1 MNEGSSSSSSLP
13 YEIRTEEE
21 EKNDKKYTV
30 MKRVEAFIA
39 TEKTDKVLSALEA
52 LNLQATFYESK
63 GMGKGEKYR
72 LSYGRGAG
80 TTKMSYSQRNTVVT
94 IVEEDRVGAA
104 VAAIRREAA
113 KTDKTSAGIIVISA
127 IEGILSIWNSLESFL
142 PISEFCLLSGVILLL
157 STTVS

>member
-1 MNEGSSSSSSLP
+1 MNEGSLSSSLP

-127 IEGILSIWNSLESFL
+127 VEGILSI
-142 PISEFCLLSGVILLL
+142 
-157 STTVS
+157 

>member
-1 MNEGSSSSSSLP
+1 MNIFMNEVSSSSSLP
-13 YEIRTEEE
+13 YEITNKKE
-21 EKNDKKYTV
+21 EKTGGKKYTV

-72 LSYGRGAG
+72 LIYRRGAG
-80 TTKMSYSQRNTVVT
+80 TTKMSFPDRIRVVT
-94 IVEEDRVGAA
+94 IVEENRVGSV

-127 IEGILSIWNSLESFL
+127 VEEILTI
-142 PISEFCLLSGVILLL
+142 
-157 STTVS
+157 

>member
-1 MNEGSSSSSSLP
+1 MVMNEGSSSSSSLP
-13 YEIRTEEE
+13 YEIVKKEGEQ
-21 EKNDKKYTV
+21 EKTGGKKYAA

-39 TEKTDKVLSALEA
+39 AEKTDKVVSALEA

-80 TTKMSYSQRNTVVT
+80 TTRMSYSERNTVVT
-94 IVEEDRVGAA
+94 IVEENRVGAV

-127 IEGILSIWNSLESFL
+127 VEDILSI
-142 PISEFCLLSGVILLL
+142 
-157 STTVS
+157 

>member
-1 MNEGSSSSSSLP
+1 MNEVSSSSSLP
-13 YEIRTEEE
+13 YEITNKKE
-21 EKNDKKYTV
+21 EKTGGKKYTL

-80 TTKMSYSQRNTVVT
+80 TTKMSYSERNTVVT
-94 IVEEDRVGAA
+94 IVEENRVGSV

-127 IEGILSIWNSLESFL
+127 VEEILTI
-142 PISEFCLLSGVILLL
+142 
-157 STTVS
+157 

>member
-1 MNEGSSSSSSLP
+1 MDIFMNEGTSSSSLP
-13 YEIRTEEE
+13 YEITNKKEQKTDGE
-21 EKNDKKYTV
+21 KYTV

-39 TEKTDKVLSALEA
+39 TEKTDKVLNALEA

-80 TTKMSYSQRNTVVT
+80 TTKMSYSERNTVVT
-94 IVEEDRVGAA
+94 IVEDNRVGSV
-104 VAAIRREAA
+104 VAAIRREAT

-127 IEGILSIWNSLESFL
+127 VEEILSI
-142 PISEFCLLSGVILLL
+142 
-157 STTVS
+157 

>member
-1 MNEGSSSSSSLP
+1 MNQGSSSSSSSLP
-13 YEIRTEEE
+13 YEIINK
-21 EKNDKKYTV
+21 EKEVKNTADKKYTL

-39 TEKTDKVLSALEA
+39 TEKTDNVLSAIEA

-94 IVEEDRVGAA
+94 IVEENRVAA
-104 VAAIRREAA
+104 VVAAIRREAA
-113 KTDKTSAGIIVISA
+113 KSDKTSGGIIVISSVEEVLT
-127 IEGILSIWNSLESFL
+127 I
-142 PISEFCLLSGVILLL
+142 
-157 STTVS
+157 

>member
-1 MNEGSSSSSSLP
+1 MNEGSPSSSLP
-13 YEIRTEEE
+13 YEVRTEEEE
-21 EKNDKKYTV
+21 EKNDKRYTV

-94 IVEEDRVGAA
+94 IVEANRVGAA

-127 IEGILSIWNSLESFL
+127 VEQILI
-142 PISEFCLLSGVILLL
+142 I
-157 STTVS
+157 

>member
-1 MNEGSSSSSSLP
+1 MTLLLTGLYVLNKKIIKSDHGLSILMNEGSSSSLP
-13 YEIRTEEE
+13 YEVRMEEE
-21 EKNDKKYTV
+21 EKNDKRGTV

-94 IVEEDRVGAA
+94 IVEANRVGAA

-127 IEGILSIWNSLESFL
+127 VEQILSI
-142 PISEFCLLSGVILLL
+142 
-157 STTVS
+157 

>member
-1 MNEGSSSSSSLP
+1 MTLSTGLVVLNKKIINKSYDRILMLMKEGSSSSSLP
-13 YEIRTEEE
+13 YEIVKKEGQEQENTGG
-21 EKNDKKYTV
+21 KKYAA

-39 TEKTDKVLSALEA
+39 AEKTDKVVSALEA

-80 TTKMSYSQRNTVVT
+80 TTKMSYSERHTVVT
-94 IVEEDRVGAA
+94 IVEENRVGAV

-127 IEGILSIWNSLESFL
+127 VEDILSI
-142 PISEFCLLSGVILLL
+142 
-157 STTVS
+157 

>member
-1 MNEGSSSSSSLP
+1 MNEGMSSSSLP
-13 YEIRTEEE
+13 YEIRKKEE
-21 EKNDKKYTV
+21 EKNDNKYMV

-94 IVEEDRVGAA
+94 IVEENRVGAA
-104 VAAIRREAA
+104 VDAIRREAA

-127 IEGILSIWNSLESFL
+127 IEEILSI
-142 PISEFCLLSGVILLL
+142 
-157 STTVS
+157 

>member
-13 YEIRTEEE
+13 YEIRTEEK

-94 IVEEDRVGAA
+94 IVEENRVGAA

-113 KTDKTSAGIIVISA
+113 KNDKTSAGIIVISA
-127 IEGILSIWNSLESFL
+127 VEQILSI
-142 PISEFCLLSGVILLL
+142 
-157 STTVS
+157 

>member
-1 MNEGSSSSSSLP
+1 MNITMNEGSSTSSLP
-13 YEIRTEEE
+13 YEITNKKE
-21 EKNDKKYTV
+21 EKTGGNKYMV

-39 TEKTDKVLSALEA
+39 TEKTDKVLSALES

-94 IVEEDRVGAA
+94 IVEENRVGS
-104 VAAIRREAA
+104 VVSAIRREAA

-127 IEGILSIWNSLESFL
+127 VEEILNI
-142 PISEFCLLSGVILLL
+142 
-157 STTVS
+157 

>member
-1 MNEGSSSSSSLP
+1 MNEGMSSSALP
-13 YEIRTEEE
+13 YEIRTKEE
-21 EKNDKKYTV
+21 EKNDNKYMV

-94 IVEEDRVGAA
+94 IVEENRVGAA
-104 VAAIRREAA
+104 VDAIRREAA

-127 IEGILSIWNSLESFL
+127 IEEILSI
-142 PISEFCLLSGVILLL
+142 
-157 STTVS
+157 

>member
-1 MNEGSSSSSSLP
+1 MNEGSLSSSSP
-13 YEIRTEEE
+13 YEIRTEEEE

-127 IEGILSIWNSLESFL
+127 VEGILSI
-142 PISEFCLLSGVILLL
+142 
-157 STTVS
+157 

>member
-1 MNEGSSSSSSLP
+1 MNEGSLSSSLP
-13 YEIRTEEE
+13 YEIRTEEEE

-94 IVEEDRVGAA
+94 IVEEDRVAAA

-127 IEGILSIWNSLESFL
+127 VEGILSI
-142 PISEFCLLSGVILLL
+142 
-157 STTVS
+157 

>member
-1 MNEGSSSSSSLP
+1 MNEGMSSSSLP
-13 YEIRTEEE
+13 YEIRTKEE
-21 EKNDKKYTV
+21 EKNDNKYMV

-94 IVEEDRVGAA
+94 IVEENRVGAA
-104 VAAIRREAA
+104 VDAIRREAA

-127 IEGILSIWNSLESFL
+127 IEEILSI
-142 PISEFCLLSGVILLL
+142 
-157 STTVS
+157 

>member
-1 MNEGSSSSSSLP
+1 MNEGSSSSSLP
-13 YEIRTEEE
+13 YEITNKKE
-21 EKNDKKYTV
+21 EKTGGKKYTV

-80 TTKMSYSQRNTVVT
+80 TTKMSYSERNTVVT
-94 IVEEDRVGAA
+94 IVEENRVGSV

-127 IEGILSIWNSLESFL
+127 VEEILTI
-142 PISEFCLLSGVILLL
+142 
-157 STTVS
+157 

>member
-1 MNEGSSSSSSLP
+1 MNEGMSSSSLP
-13 YEIRTEEE
+13 YEIRTKEE
-21 EKNDKKYTV
+21 EKNDNKSMV

-94 IVEEDRVGAA
+94 IVEENRVGAA
-104 VAAIRREAA
+104 VDAIRREAA

-127 IEGILSIWNSLESFL
+127 IEEILSI
-142 PISEFCLLSGVILLL
+142 
-157 STTVS
+157 

>member
-1 MNEGSSSSSSLP
+1 MNIIMNEGSSSSSLP
-13 YEIRTEEE
+13 YEITNKKE
-21 EKNDKKYTV
+21 EKTGGKKYTV

-80 TTKMSYSQRNTVVT
+80 TTKMSYSERNTVVT
-94 IVEEDRVGAA
+94 IVEENRVGSV

-127 IEGILSIWNSLESFL
+127 VEEILTI
-142 PISEFCLLSGVILLL
+142 
-157 STTVS
+157 

>member
-1 MNEGSSSSSSLP
+1 MNQGSSSSSSSLP
-13 YEIRTEEE
+13 YEIINK
-21 EKNDKKYTV
+21 EKEVKNTADKKYTL

-39 TEKTDKVLSALEA
+39 TEKTDNVLSAIEA

-94 IVEEDRVGAA
+94 IVEENKVAA
-104 VAAIRREAA
+104 VVAAIRREAA
-113 KTDKTSAGIIVISA
+113 KSDKTSGGIIVISSVEEVLT
-127 IEGILSIWNSLESFL
+127 I
-142 PISEFCLLSGVILLL
+142 
-157 STTVS
+157 

>member
-1 MNEGSSSSSSLP
+1 MNEGSSSSSSSP
-13 YEIRTEEE
+13 YEIRTEEEE

-127 IEGILSIWNSLESFL
+127 VEGILSI
-142 PISEFCLLSGVILLL
+142 
-157 STTVS
+157 

>member
-1 MNEGSSSSSSLP
+1 MNEGSSSSLP
-13 YEIRTEEE
+13 YEIVKKEEQ
-21 EKNDKKYTV
+21 EKTGGKKYAA

-39 TEKTDKVLSALEA
+39 AEKTDKVVSALEA

-80 TTKMSYSQRNTVVT
+80 TTKRNTVVT
-94 IVEEDRVGAA
+94 IVEENRVGAV

-127 IEGILSIWNSLESFL
+127 VEDILSI
-142 PISEFCLLSGVILLL
+142 
-157 STTVS
+157 

>member
-127 IEGILSIWNSLESFL
+127 IEGILSI
-142 PISEFCLLSGVILLL
+142 
-157 STTVS
+157 

>member
-1 MNEGSSSSSSLP
+1 MNEGMSSSALP
-13 YEIRTEEE
+13 YEIRTKEE
-21 EKNDKKYTV
+21 EKNDNKYMV

-94 IVEEDRVGAA
+94 IVEENRVGAP
-104 VAAIRREAA
+104 VDAIRREAP

-127 IEGILSIWNSLESFL
+127 IEEILSI
-142 PISEFCLLSGVILLL
+142 
-157 STTVS
+157 

>member
-94 IVEEDRVGAA
+94 IVEENRVGAA

-113 KTDKTSAGIIVISA
+113 KNDKTSAGIIVISA
-127 IEGILSIWNSLESFL
+127 VEQILSI
-142 PISEFCLLSGVILLL
+142 
-157 STTVS
+157 

>member
-94 IVEEDRVGAA
+94 IVEEARVGAA

-127 IEGILSIWNSLESFL
+127 IEGILSI
-142 PISEFCLLSGVILLL
+142 
-157 STTVS
+157 

>member
-1 MNEGSSSSSSLP
+1 MNEGSSSSSSSLP
-13 YEIRTEEE
+13 YEIRKEGEEE
-21 EKNDKKYTV
+21 GKTGGKKYAA

-39 TEKTDKVLSALEA
+39 AEKTDKVVSALEA

-80 TTKMSYSQRNTVVT
+80 TTRMSYSERNTVVT
-94 IVEEDRVGAA
+94 IVEENRVGS
-104 VAAIRREAA
+104 VVSAIRREAA

-127 IEGILSIWNSLESFL
+127 VEEILNI
-142 PISEFCLLSGVILLL
+142 
-157 STTVS
+157 

>member
-1 MNEGSSSSSSLP
+1 MNIFMNEVSSSSSLP
-13 YEIRTEEE
+13 YEITNKKE
-21 EKNDKKYTV
+21 EKTGGKKYMI

-80 TTKMSYSQRNTVVT
+80 TTKMSYSERNTVVT
-94 IVEEDRVGAA
+94 IVEENRVGSV

-127 IEGILSIWNSLESFL
+127 VEEILTI
-142 PISEFCLLSGVILLL
+142 
-157 STTVS
+157 

>member
-1 MNEGSSSSSSLP
+1 MNVLMNERSSSSSSLP
-13 YEIRTEEE
+13 YEIIK
-21 EKNDKKYTV
+21 EKEGENAGGKKYAI

-39 TEKTDKVLSALEA
+39 SEKTDKVLSALEA

-94 IVEEDRVGAA
+94 IVEENRVGAV

-113 KTDKTSAGIIVISA
+113 KSDKTSAGIIVISA
-127 IEGILSIWNSLESFL
+127 VEDILSI
-142 PISEFCLLSGVILLL
+142 
-157 STTVS
+157 

>member
-1 MNEGSSSSSSLP
+1 MNEGMSSSALP
-13 YEIRTEEE
+13 YEIRTKEE
-21 EKNDKKYTV
+21 EKNDNKYRV

-94 IVEEDRVGAA
+94 IVEENRVGAA
-104 VAAIRREAA
+104 VDAIRREAA

-127 IEGILSIWNSLESFL
+127 IEEILSI
-142 PISEFCLLSGVILLL
+142 
-157 STTVS
+157 

>member
-1 MNEGSSSSSSLP
+1 MNEGSSSSLP
-13 YEIRTEEE
+13 YEVRTEEE

-94 IVEEDRVGAA
+94 IVEANKVGAA

-127 IEGILSIWNSLESFL
+127 VEQILSI
-142 PISEFCLLSGVILLL
+142 
-157 STTVS
+157 

>member
-1 MNEGSSSSSSLP
+1 MNIFMNEVLSSSSLP
-13 YEIRTEEE
+13 YEITNKKE
-21 EKNDKKYTV
+21 EKTGGKKYTV

-94 IVEEDRVGAA
+94 IVEENRVGSV

-127 IEGILSIWNSLESFL
+127 VEEILTI
-142 PISEFCLLSGVILLL
+142 
-157 STTVS
+157 

>member
-1 MNEGSSSSSSLP
+1 MNEGSLSSSSP
-13 YEIRTEEE
+13 YEIRTEEEE

-94 IVEEDRVGAA
+94 IVEEDRVAAA

-127 IEGILSIWNSLESFL
+127 VEGILSI
-142 PISEFCLLSGVILLL
+142 
-157 STTVS
+157 